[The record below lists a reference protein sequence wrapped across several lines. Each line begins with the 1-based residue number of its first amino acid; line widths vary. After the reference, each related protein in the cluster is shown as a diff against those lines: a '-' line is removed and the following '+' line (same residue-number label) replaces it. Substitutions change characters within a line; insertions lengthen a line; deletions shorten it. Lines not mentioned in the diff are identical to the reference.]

1 MRCVVGPLDVVVWDL
16 GVPRSATFVSW
27 LEHKCFL
34 NVQKRLFKR
43 FKIFP
48 NSIYSPMMFRGRESS
63 LLPFQDLPHLFRRR
77 DSFSSTFPDALT
89 LVSA

>member
-1 MRCVVGPLDVVVWDL
+1 VVVYDL

-48 NSIYSPMMFRGRESS
+48 NSIIRT
-63 LLPFQDLPHLFRRR
+63 LLGVAGIAITAEVPCQ
-77 DSFSSTFPDALT
+77 
-89 LVSA
+89 VVIIN